1 MGFDTNSVKWRHFS
15 HRKLI
20 VSQWVL
26 KGNLQLFFVKSYFV
40 TGTDTGV
47 GKTTITAAIAASL
60 RKRGI
65 DVGVMKPVATGVERK
80 DIFKSEDVTLLHEA
94 AQVKDDEKTLNPVF
108 LPLPV
113 SPYDAS
119 KILNLKIDLELVFER
134 FKYLLKS
141 HKMVLV
147 EGIGG
152 IMTPIAQDFFVA
164 DMIKKMGLET
174 IVITRATLGTINHT
188 VMTIEMC
195 KKYHIPVKGLII
207 NYYDEN
213 GTPAER
219 NAPST
224 LHEVTGLPIL
234 GIIPF
239 IKDYQKLEEM
249 EHLVEKNIDLDALI
263 S

>member
-1 MGFDTNSVKWRHFS
+1 M
-15 HRKLI
+15 
-20 VSQWVL
+20 
-26 KGNLQLFFVKSYFV
+26 KSYFV

-47 GKTTITAAIAASL
+47 GKTAITGAIAWVL

-65 DVGVMKPVATGVERK
+65 DVGVMKPIATGVGQKGR
-80 DIFKSEDVTLLHEA
+80 FRSEDVAVLHEA
-94 AQVKDDEKTLNPVF
+94 ALTNDDEKTINPVF

-119 KILNLKIDLELVFER
+119 KALGIKIDMKMILER
-134 FKYLLKS
+134 YKYLVKS
-141 HKMVLV
+141 HQVVLV

-152 IMTPIAQDFFVA
+152 IMTPITRDFFVA
-164 DMIKKMGLET
+164 DMIKQMNLET
-174 IVITRATLGTINHT
+174 IVVTRSTLGTINHT
-188 VMTIEMC
+188 IMTIEMC
-195 KKYHIPVKGLII
+195 KKYQIPVKGLVI
-207 NYYDEN
+207 NYFDEK
-213 GTPAER
+213 GGPAEQ

-239 IKDYQKLEEM
+239 VKNYQKPEIM
-249 EHLVEKNIDLDALI
+249 ADLVEKNMNINELI